1 MCGGGARC
9 GNSRS
14 LRACSEQ
21 PQNEHR
27 PALHQSGLPAGCAVQ
42 KGRAVDNRDVMMLD
56 ENEKRLLDLS
66 FQPGLTE
73 KRVRNIL
80 INFFL
85 ALVALLTF
93 TSYGIGL
100 LWLAA
105 MAGTILVVSAVEKV
119 SYAREMLHYKALV
132 RKLVHRVEELE
143 GSKPTAMGSHPA

>member
-1 MCGGGARC
+1 
-9 GNSRS
+9 
-14 LRACSEQ
+14 
-21 PQNEHR
+21 
-27 PALHQSGLPAGCAVQ
+27 VQ
-42 KGRAVDNRDVMMLD
+42 KGRAVDNRDVMMLN

-85 ALVALLTF
+85 ALVALLSF

-143 GSKPTAMGSHPA
+143 GSQPTAMGSHPAQRLGRQLELDRPREEQHHAIP